1 MNEHKRKWI
10 YLIVLSII
18 WGTSY
23 ILIKKGLEGFNP
35 TQLGSIRIV
44 LATLFLFIVGFK
56 SLRTISKQEWFWVG
70 VSGIIGSFIPM
81 FLFAFAET
89 EIDSSI
95 ASILNSLVPLF
106 TLFIGLFA
114 FGVGFARNQLLGV
127 VVGLLGAA
135 FLIFFGTEVN
145 PDQNYWYSG
154 FVIIATVCYACNANI
169 IKNKLQ
175 DVSPMGIAVGNFAVI
190 LIPGIIVLLFS
201 GFLKKEVTTGPNFFS
216 SLGYIVILCIMG
228 TCVAKVMFNRL
239 VQISTAVFSVSVT
252 YLIPIVGIFW
262 GVLDGEKFTLWQL
275 FAALIILLGVYLV
288 NKKKTPQRAPSFKK
302 Q

>member
-35 TQLGSIRIV
+35 IQLGSIRIV

-114 FGVGFARNQLLGV
+114 FGVGFNRNQLLGV
-127 VVGLLGAA
+127 VVGLFGAG
-135 FLIFFGTEVN
+135 FLIFFGKEVN

-154 FVIIATVCYACNANI
+154 FVIIATICYACNANI

-201 GFLKKEVTTGPNFFS
+201 GFLKKEVTTGPYFFS

-228 TCVAKVMFNRL
+228 TCVAKVMFNKL

-302 Q
+302 

>member
-1 MNEHKRKWI
+1 MNEHKRKWV

-35 TQLGSIRIV
+35 IQLGSIRIV
-44 LATLFLFIVGFK
+44 LAAFFLFIVGFK
-56 SLRTISKQEWFWVG
+56 SLRTISKKEWFWVG

-106 TLFIGLFA
+106 TLFVGLFA
-114 FGVGFARNQLLGV
+114 FGVGFTKNQLLGV
-127 VVGLLGAA
+127 VIGLFGAA

-154 FVIIATVCYACNANI
+154 FVIIATICYACNANI

-190 LIPGIIVLLFS
+190 LVPGIVILLFS
-201 GFLKKEVTTGPNFFS
+201 GFWRNEVTEGPNFLS

-228 TCVAKVMFNRL
+228 TCVAKVMFNKL

-262 GVLDGEKFTLWQL
+262 GVLDGEKFTMWQL
-275 FAALIILLGVYLV
+275 LAALVILFGVYMV
-288 NKKKTPQRAPSFKK
+288 NKKKTPQRAPSLKK
-302 Q
+302 